1 MPSRHENRVG
11 GNFGGM
17 FVLGLLL
24 ILVRKSV
31 PGSTTWTIWWQ
42 WSWHRS
48 IRIFIVLCIR
58 GGCVGVMN
66 ICVVVGLGQPGEP
79 ASAMHRGYCS
89 SRALL
94 VQPATYRP
102 GIYTVALLC
111 YFVLSASLQLRHAW
125 TPWDRQSRLKV
136 TRRLLD
142 HSGSVNPR
150 PCSPPSI
157 SNFLQAARLL
167 FLSFFP
173 S

>member
-31 PGSTTWTIWWQ
+31 PGSTTWNVWWQ

-66 ICVVVGLGQPGEP
+66 ICVVVGLGQPREP

-94 VQPATYRP
+94 VQPATYRS
-102 GIYTVALLC
+102 GIHLLLVSSSLTVL
-111 YFVLSASLQLRHAW
+111 FRPVSKSAAEAC
-125 TPWDRQSRLKV
+125 
-136 TRRLLD
+136 LD
-142 HSGSVNPR
+142 TVGSSE
-150 PCSPPSI
+150 SP
-157 SNFLQAARLL
+157 
-167 FLSFFP
+167 
-173 S
+173 